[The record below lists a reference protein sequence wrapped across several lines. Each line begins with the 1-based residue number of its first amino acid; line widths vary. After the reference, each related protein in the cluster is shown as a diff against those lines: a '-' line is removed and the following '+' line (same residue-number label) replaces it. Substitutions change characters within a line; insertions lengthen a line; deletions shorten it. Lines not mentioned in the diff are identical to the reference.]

1 MDLLKKQKLINSNLI
16 FISSIILFSFLFKFL
31 FMIFY
36 AGHSDIYNALSFME
50 YFDNKQDTS
59 GMPYSPFSYIFPYY
73 SSYLLKY
80 ISIDYAISLRIFTF
94 FSEILLFFSLR
105 GLTLLD
111 DKKLSL
117 LIFLNPFLMLY
128 SGIHGQIDL
137 WAISFAFLSLR
148 KNENFT
154 EVFRALYLG
163 ISCLI
168 KPVFLP
174 IILFYIIKQKK
185 INFEFLISFG
195 IIFFIPYFAVN
206 IGYMSIFNLYLILYK
221 FTASGFMSID
231 FFYNFPSLIENILII
246 LFICLLT
253 LTKRK
258 ILIVVLF
265 LPVLILIKSGFNTQY
280 IAWLMPLF
288 ILNYRVGFLTSIFF
302 SILYIFLIFNSFDNT
317 GLLLNSS
324 ALSLNNSIFG
334 NNFISQPISTELMK
348 LFYKIFSITSPV
360 LIAYNVYFFC
370 RNHNEK

>member
-1 MDLLKKQKLINSNLI
+1 
-16 FISSIILFSFLFKFL
+16 
-31 FMIFY
+31 
-36 AGHSDIYNALSFME
+36 
-50 YFDNKQDTS
+50 
-59 GMPYSPFSYIFPYY
+59 
-73 SSYLLKY
+73 
-80 ISIDYAISLRIFTF
+80 
-94 FSEILLFFSLR
+94 
-105 GLTLLD
+105 
-111 DKKLSL
+111 
-117 LIFLNPFLMLY
+117 
-128 SGIHGQIDL
+128 
-137 WAISFAFLSLR
+137 
-148 KNENFT
+148 
-154 EVFRALYLG
+154 
-163 ISCLI
+163 
-168 KPVFLP
+168 
-174 IILFYIIKQKK
+174 
-185 INFEFLISFG
+185 
-195 IIFFIPYFAVN
+195 
-206 IGYMSIFNLYLILYK
+206 MSIFNLYLILYK

-348 LFYKIFSITSPV
+348 LFYKIFSISSPV